1 MFSKISRYRFLADM
15 VSRDARGRTKVT
27 KDLRLPPDVT
37 GDFRHTLADTDR
49 LDHLAF
55 KYYKQPTKWWRIC
68 DANPEFMSPQALL
81 GAEPIETAR
90 YPLNF
95 TGPVAPWTE
104 LVRRL
109 SAQIGI
115 EDVQVVED
123 IELVAEQQVVG
134 GQTVTV
140 NVEHYRRAVVVT
152 YNRMNLGTEQIAGAI
167 EALGFA
173 VDEPQRIGRVGKP
186 IVVPPDAIG
195 ARA

>member
-1 MFSKISRYRFLADM
+1 MFSKISRYRFLPDV
-15 VSRDARGRTKVT
+15 VSRDARGRTQVT
-27 KDLRLPPDVT
+27 TDLRVPPDVS

-90 YPLNF
+90 YPLRF
-95 TGPVAPWTE
+95 AGPVAPWTE
-104 LVRRL
+104 LLRRL
-109 SAQIGI
+109 TAQVGI
-115 EDVQVVED
+115 EDLQIVED
-123 IELVAEQQVVG
+123 IELQAEQRVID

-140 NVEHYRRAVVVT
+140 NVEHYQRAVLVT
-152 YNRMNLGTEQIAGAI
+152 YNRMNLGTAQIAGAI
-167 EALGFA
+167 EALGFTA
-173 VDEPQRIGRVGKP
+173 DAPQRIGRVGKP

-195 ARA
+195 SRA

>member
-1 MFSKISRYRFLADM
+1 MFAKNSRYRWLPDL
-15 VSRDARGRTKVT
+15 VGRDARGRTRVT
-27 KDLRLPPDVT
+27 KDLRRLPDVS
-37 GDFRHTLADTDR
+37 GDFRHILADTDR

-81 GAEPIETAR
+81 GAEPIETAH
-90 YPLNF
+90 YPLHF
-95 TGPVAPWTE
+95 AGPVAPWTE
-104 LVRRL
+104 MLRHL
-109 SAQIGI
+109 TAQIGV

-123 IELVAEQQVVG
+123 IELLAEQLVID

-140 NVEHYRRAVVVT
+140 YVEHYQRAVLVT
-152 YNRMNLGTEQIAGAI
+152 YNRMNLGTAQIAGAI
-167 EALGFA
+167 EALGFT

-195 ARA
+195 SRV